1 MYKTLQLNEANFIL
15 RKKGITLV
23 DRNYSFYKIRVK
35 CIDLKSLLYSY
46 IMYMKDF
53 GQRVVQCM
61 LILFFFVTGINYR
74 VVLFCS
80 YLSLKKDGR

>member
-1 MYKTLQLNEANFIL
+1 MTFNKTLQLNEANFIL

-23 DRNYSFYKIRVK
+23 DRDYSFYKIRVT

-61 LILFFFVTGINYR
+61 LNFFFVTGIKYR
-74 VVLFCS
+74 VVLF
-80 YLSLKKDGR
+80 L

>member
-15 RKKGITLV
+15 RKRGITLV
-23 DRNYSFYKIRVK
+23 DRDYSFYKIRVT

-53 GQRVVQCM
+53 GQWVVQCM
-61 LILFFFVTGINYR
+61 LNFFFCDGYKISCGAFF
-74 VVLFCS
+74 VVI
-80 YLSLKKDGR
+80 SL

>member
-15 RKKGITLV
+15 RKRGITLV
-23 DRNYSFYKIRVK
+23 DRDYSFYKIRVT

-61 LILFFFVTGINYR
+61 LIFFFFCDGYKLSCGAFF
-74 VVLFCS
+74 VVI
-80 YLSLKKDGR
+80 SL

>member
-1 MYKTLQLNEANFIL
+1 MYKTLQLNEANF
-15 RKKGITLV
+15 KKGITLV
-23 DRNYSFYKIRVK
+23 DRDYSFYKIRVT

-61 LILFFFVTGINYR
+61 LNFF
-74 VVLFCS
+74 L
-80 YLSLKKDGR
+80 

>member
-23 DRNYSFYKIRVK
+23 DRDYSFYKIRVT

-61 LILFFFVTGINYR
+61 LNFFCDGYKISCGAFFVVI
-74 VVLFCS
+74 
-80 YLSLKKDGR
+80 SL

>member
-23 DRNYSFYKIRVK
+23 DRDYSFYKIRVT

-61 LILFFFVTGINYR
+61 LIFFFLVTGINYR
-74 VVLFCS
+74 VVLF
-80 YLSLKKDGR
+80 L